1 VGLLRHG
8 ERFWLLIV
16 CKKGSGPWVVVL
28 LLVSLV
34 SSMFSD
40 GISISCG
47 LSEVSVCHV
56 EASVALA
63 TRLGVFCVLPT
74 RNVDNDLCIVDMNW
88 RCLSSWSFRSFF
100 VRESWAGS
108 SHSRH
113 RLCTWS
119 ECTGYSSSCICAHS
133 KYAPCNSLSEDF
145 MSDDAAREWESVTW
159 MIQLL
164 ICSPGASAPPNL
176 PSPTSLTSLAQTI
189 ESHRA

>member
-1 VGLLRHG
+1 VLSLDIKAVGLLRHG

-108 SHSRH
+108 HIRA
-113 RLCTWS
+113 TDF
-119 ECTGYSSSCICAHS
+119 AHGV
-133 KYAPCNSLSEDF
+133 
-145 MSDDAAREWESVTW
+145 SVLATV
-159 MIQLL
+159 LH
-164 ICSPGASAPPNL
+164 ASAPIL
-176 PSPTSLTSLAQTI
+176 STHLAIVFQKI
-189 ESHRA
+189 S